1 MFSELLRDIAS
12 KVERAEHVDAAL
24 DRILNLQGLI
34 MAQLD
39 DLNTKIDALG
49 AALDDSKAQTDTL
62 LAGMATLR
70 TQLADAQNSGAQPDL
85 SGAIAHIDA
94 LTTGVKTETAQ
105 EVTANT
111 PVTPAAPVTPATT
124 DPTTPV
130 ATAPVVATTDPV
142 TVPPAGV
149 SPVVLPV
156 TTPTAPVD
164 TATAA
169 TAATADAAAIPVG
182 TVPVTDEQK
191 TQASPSIDSGATVHK
206 GVTDTNPLA
215 PVATTVPGGDG
226 TTPAA

>member
-1 MFSELLRDIAS
+1 MFAELLRDLAA
-12 KVERAEHVDAAL
+12 KVESVARADTSLA
-24 DRILNLQGLI
+24 RILQSQGII

-39 DLNTKIDALG
+39 DLNSKIDALG
-49 AALDDSKAQTDTL
+49 AALDASKSQTDTL
-62 LAGMATLR
+62 LLGITDLR
-70 TQLADAQNSGAQPDL
+70 DQLAAAQSAGTQPDL

-94 LTTGVKTETAQ
+94 LTAGVQAETAK

-111 PVTPAAPVTPATT
+111 PATPAAPVTPVTP
-124 DPTTPV
+124 DPTAPV
-130 ATAPVVATTDPV
+130 ATAPVVALPDPV
-142 TVPPAGV
+142 TAPPAGV

-191 TQASPSIDSGATVHK
+191 TQASPSIDSGATVHQS
-206 GVTDTNPLA
+206 VTDTNPLA

-226 TTPAA
+226 TTPA